1 MRLQKYI
8 AHSGVTSRR
17 KAEEMILQSRVKVN
31 GFIVKKLGTK
41 VDPEK
46 DLIEVDNKRIEL
58 ASKKLYIMLNKPE
71 GYVTT
76 LKDEHNKKV
85 VLDLIDNIK
94 ERIFPIGRL
103 DKDTT
108 GLLIMTNDGD
118 LTYKLTHPSHE
129 VWKKYLALVDGIP
142 NHKEIQKLKK
152 GVKIDGRLTSK
163 AKVKMIKIY
172 NDSSVLEISIH
183 EGRNRQVRKM
193 CKCIGH
199 PIRKLKRI
207 SIGEL
212 KLNDLE
218 IGEWRH
224 LTEKE
229 IKYLK
234 TL

>member
-1 MRLQKYI
+1 MKNNIYIDLQLELKRLSYSIKAIGEKYMRLQKYI

-41 VDPEK
+41 VNPEK

-58 ASKKLYIMLNKPE
+58 ESKRLYIMLNKPE

-108 GLLIMTNDGD
+108 GLLIMTND
-118 LTYKLTHPSHE
+118 
-129 VWKKYLALVDGIP
+129 
-142 NHKEIQKLKK
+142 
-152 GVKIDGRLTSK
+152 
-163 AKVKMIKIY
+163 
-172 NDSSVLEISIH
+172 
-183 EGRNRQVRKM
+183 
-193 CKCIGH
+193 
-199 PIRKLKRI
+199 
-207 SIGEL
+207 
-212 KLNDLE
+212 
-218 IGEWRH
+218 
-224 LTEKE
+224 
-229 IKYLK
+229 
-234 TL
+234 